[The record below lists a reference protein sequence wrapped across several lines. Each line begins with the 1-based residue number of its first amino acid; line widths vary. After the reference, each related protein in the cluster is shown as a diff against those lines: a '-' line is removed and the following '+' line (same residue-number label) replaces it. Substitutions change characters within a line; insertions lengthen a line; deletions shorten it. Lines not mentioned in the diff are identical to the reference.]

1 IKVEHDKEVSRTIRS
16 YRVSGLVFNKLIER
30 NFIGSTSFVLLRRKA
45 LETCGY
51 FNEKMESAQDYE
63 LWLRISKDYEVDYVN
78 IPLVKYYAHDGDRIS
93 TNNNKKIQGLEEL
106 NNINLWYL
114 RDNPKKYNIRKT
126 RIIPYYYKKDGYIK
140 ALIK

>member
-1 IKVEHDKEVSRTIRS
+1 
-16 YRVSGLVFNKLIER
+16 
-30 NFIGSTSFVLLRRKA
+30 RKA

-78 IPLVKYYAHDGDRIS
+78 IPLVKYYAHDGDKIS

-126 RIIPYYYKKDGYIK
+126 RIISYYYKKDCYIK
-140 ALIK
+140 ALIKIWEAFKIYPFNKHLLNVFIKIIINEIKS